1 MIIECQAC
9 RARFKLDESRIKGK
23 GARIRCRKCGESIIV
38 MKSDIPPT
46 PPSPPPAKDLFDL
59 RAILDAPEKKAA
71 RSSRDEVDA
80 AFDKFFSAA
89 PETGPV
95 ASREEKVTAPPEEKA
110 PEEFAQKPAEPR
122 EAPSLLSREEIDT
135 AFDELLR
142 EDREPE
148 TIPPKSPESALPR
161 EEFDAAF
168 DRPLFPEADSEP
180 PPPPEADSEPPP
192 PPETEE
198 PAPDRGSPDA
208 PFPREPEKEEE
219 LVFPEKSEEIGPPDW
234 SIEDSFRTPQPAEE
248 GPEATRESLEPLEL
262 IESSSE
268 YLRMNGVDAE
278 PDRSHD
284 ISERLEEAPLWL
296 SGGEM
301 PSAPLEPET
310 IPHFEEAPSP
320 RMEAIH
326 DELADLAEKR
336 RMREEARGLASPP
349 HAPPPPSPPQVPPL
363 ETLSPKFP
371 EIERTPA
378 AARRQR
384 PAPSRRPLITLL
396 VLLLIVLAGG
406 GVYLSFFDSGRE
418 SLHAIFSALGYS
430 RPGGKESVQPYKVKN
445 LAGYYDTGGKAG
457 ERFVVQGVITSQGPG
472 KTSGIRVRAELF
484 DKNKQMIAEKTAYAG
499 NIIPALNSADREM
512 IETAMANRFGDKL
525 SNVDIP
531 PGHSVPFMV
540 VFFDPPQGIE
550 EYRVEALKGE

>member
-46 PPSPPPAKDLFDL
+46 PPSPPAAKDLFDL

-80 AFDKFFSAA
+80 AYDKIFSAE

-95 ASREEKVTAPPEEKA
+95 ASRGEKVTVPPEEKA
-110 PEEFAQKPAEPR
+110 PEEVAQIPAEPR
-122 EAPSLLSREEIDT
+122 EAPTLLSREEVDT

-148 TIPPKSPESALPR
+148 TISPESALPR

-168 DRPLFPEADSEP
+168 NRPLF
-180 PPPPEADSEPPP
+180 PEADSEPPP

-208 PFPREPEKEEE
+208 PFPREPGKEEE
-219 LVFPEKSEEIGPPDW
+219 LVLPEKSEEIGPPDR
-234 SIEDSFRTPQPAEE
+234 SIEDLFRTPQPVEE
-248 GPEATRESLEPLEL
+248 GTEPAREPLRPLEL
-262 IESSSE
+262 NESPSE
-268 YLRMNGVDAE
+268 YLRMNGVNAE
-278 PDRSHD
+278 PERPHD

-296 SGGEM
+296 SEGEM
-301 PSAPLEPET
+301 SSAPLEPET

-320 RMEAIH
+320 RMEAIQ

-336 RMREEARGLASPP
+336 RMQEEARGLASPP
-349 HAPPPPSPPQVPPL
+349 PAPPPPSPPQVPPL
-363 ETLSPKFP
+363 ETLSPMFA
-371 EIERTPA
+371 EVERTPA
-378 AARRQR
+378 AARRR
-384 PAPSRRPLITLL
+384 SPAPSRRPSITLL
-396 VLLLIVLAGG
+396 VLLLIALAGG
-406 GVYLSFFDSGRE
+406 GVYLTFFDPGRE
-418 SLHAIFSALGYS
+418 SLHAILSAVGYF
-430 RPGGKESVQPYKVKN
+430 RPGEKESVQPYKVKN
-445 LAGYYDTGGKAG
+445 LAGFYDTGGKAG
-457 ERFVVQGVITSQGPG
+457 ERFVVQGVITSQGPE
-472 KTSGIRVRAELF
+472 KTSGIRVRAELL
-484 DKNKQMIAEKTAYAG
+484 DKNKQTIAEKTAYAG

-540 VFFDPPQGIE
+540 VFFDPPKGIE

>member
-46 PPSPPPAKDLFDL
+46 PPSPPAAKDLFDL
-59 RAILDAPEKKAA
+59 RAILDAPETKAA

-80 AFDKFFSAA
+80 AFDKIFSAE

-122 EAPSLLSREEIDT
+122 EAPTLLSREEIDT

-148 TIPPKSPESALPR
+148 TISPKSPESALPR

-168 DRPLFPEADSEP
+168 DRPLFPEADSVRP
-180 PPPPEADSEPPP
+180 PSPEADFKPPSH
-192 PPETEE
+192 PEMEE
-198 PAPDRGSPDA
+198 PVPDRGSPDA
-208 PFPREPEKEEE
+208 SFPREPEKEEKPV
-219 LVFPEKSEEIGPPDW
+219 LPEKSEEIGPPDR
-234 SIEDSFRTPQPAEE
+234 SIEDLFRTPQPAEE
-248 GPEATRESLEPLEL
+248 GPEPAREPLGPLEL
-262 IESSSE
+262 DESSSE

-278 PDRSHD
+278 PERPHD

-336 RMREEARGLASPP
+336 RMQEEARGLASPP
-349 HAPPPPSPPQVPPL
+349 PAPPPPSPPQIPPL

-371 EIERTPA
+371 EIERAP
-378 AARRQR
+378 AARRR
-384 PAPSRRPLITLL
+384 PPARSRRPLITLL
-396 VLLLIVLAGG
+396 VLLLIALAGG
-406 GVYLSFFDSGRE
+406 GVYLTFFDSGRD
-418 SLHAIFSALGYS
+418 SLHAIFSALGYFRS
-430 RPGGKESVQPYKVKN
+430 GEKEPVQPFKVKN
-445 LAGYYDTGGKAG
+445 LAGFYDTGGKAG
-457 ERFVVQGVITSQGPG
+457 ERFVVHGVITSQEPR
-472 KTSGIRVRAELF
+472 KISGIRVRAELF

-499 NIIPALNSADREM
+499 NIIPALNSVDRET

-550 EYRVEALKGE
+550 EYRVEALKGEE